1 MQRGRYSLR
10 FRAAGLAVFL
20 FSLLTMALPARA
32 QPSLS
37 AEIVSWQVVG
47 LDSNAPATS
56 PPELFVVQA
65 KVTNSGDA
73 NAENAFAT
81 LTLSSPDC
89 AGSPC
94 IELRSDAN
102 YALGT
107 LSPGETDDAFWT
119 VAVAKTAVA
128 FDTITPITVIAQ
140 ADGVG
145 PVTATQA
152 DRNPPPCGTEP
163 SAPSTLYVQNLI
175 SQSRNDVLSYSL
187 SPGVQR
193 PDGSWEVTLG
203 SDFTVTVVASTATE
217 YSEISVPA
225 TVDPSG
231 AITPSSV
238 NFTYELGTSS
248 DDDVYTLN
256 AGGEVTAEYG
266 YRASALGDVQL
277 AQLIYDCSGNS
288 FHYNS
293 DYLVDAITIHVVAP
307 APAPPP
313 PPPAQSAP
321 VITLSK
327 SASPSGTVDPGTRVM
342 FSISYQNSGSEA
354 TTNFVVT
361 DQVDANLINVQPG
374 PGGAYNPT
382 TRTITWPIGT
392 VGAGESGSVTFT
404 ATVSDFAGGSTIR
417 NVAVSD
423 ADQIDPVSSGVV
435 TLAIPSTTPV
445 TGVPAA
451 LLAIFGFALIGT
463 GDVLSARRFTRSD
476 YICSDARSG
485 PP

>member
-1 MQRGRYSLR
+1 MQTGRYSLR
-10 FRAAGLAVFL
+10 FRATGLAFLL
-20 FSLLTMALPARA
+20 FSLLTVALPARA

-47 LDSNAPATS
+47 LDSNAPAS
-56 PPELFVVQA
+56 SAPELFVVQA
-65 KVTNSGDA
+65 KVTNNGDA
-73 NAENAFAT
+73 NAENASAT

-89 AGSPC
+89 GGSPC

-102 YALGT
+102 YGIGT

-119 VAVAKTAVA
+119 VAVAKTTAA
-128 FDTITPITVIAQ
+128 FDTTTPITVTAQ

-145 PVTATQA
+145 PVTATQVSR
-152 DRNPPPCGTEP
+152 DPPPCGSEP
-163 SAPSTLYVQNLI
+163 SAPSTLFVQNLI

-238 NFTYELGTSS
+238 NFTYELGTTS

-307 APAPPP
+307 APAPPSPTP
-313 PPPAQSAP
+313 PGQGTPAIS
-321 VITLSK
+321 LSK
-327 SASPSGTVDPGTRVM
+327 SASPSGTVDPGTRVT
-342 FSISYQNSGSEA
+342 FSITYRNSGSEA
-354 TTNFVVT
+354 VTNFVVT

-374 PGGAYNPT
+374 PGGAYNPA

-392 VGAGESGSVTFT
+392 VGPGESGNVNFA

-423 ADQIDPVSSGVV
+423 ADQIDPVTSGEV
-435 TLAIPSTTPV
+435 TLTIPSTTPV

-451 LLAIFGFALIGT
+451 LLMILALGLIGA
-463 GDVLSARRFTRSD
+463 GDVLASRKLAR
-476 YICSDARSG
+476 
-485 PP
+485 